1 MNLKIFISVCILFYS
16 GLFGQQSQDNTMT
29 LLEVNVEGNAIT
41 SSSIIR
47 YTSGLSQ
54 DQQISGSDFPR
65 AVKRLWQLGVFSDV
79 QIRLDEETTEGVRI
93 TIVVVE
99 NYVLGRVHY
108 DNNKKIRDK
117 KFEEEITLVTGQ
129 RIQPATISQTIR
141 KIRDIYIEDGYLQV
155 EIKGEIIP
163 PRPESKKRKRGK
175 SAPVINQQKSEL
187 IRDIVFT
194 INENRKVKIKNII
207 IDGNSA
213 FSDFRL
219 RRVLKETKQQHWYL
233 FWRSHFDDDKFDEDK
248 TLLEQFYRNRGYRD
262 FTILDDSISY
272 TPKKNRMAI
281 TLIVHEGPKY
291 HYRNFSWEGNRLFT
305 DEALSRRLHISSGD
319 IYSEE
324 DFNLAIY
331 DRVQG
336 LYMDRGYIY
345 SQITPQV
352 IPVNKDSLDIN
363 FTIVENHQVSVR
375 DIIVVGNTKTR
386 ENVIRRELMIYPGDV
401 FNREKLIQSQRKI
414 YLLNYFGN
422 VVPDVIPVDE
432 DEIDLEITVEERSS
446 DRANANIGFT
456 GEYGMTG
463 GGGLEFNNFDLA
475 RPFKSGNGQQ
485 LSLNFNVGTRYSIGQ
500 TTPASKYRSYSLSF
514 IDPMVRD
521 SRNLIG
527 FSLFYTLRGQSTYY
541 YFPLDIELRGG
552 SLRWGRRFKWPDDYF
567 RGTWVVRGVNKT
579 YTGSQE
585 DIERYVAGAEKTIGI
600 NITQIISR
608 ESRDHPEFPTRGSRM
623 VWEST
628 LSGGPLPGSEDYHKH
643 ILNLDWY
650 TPTFS
655 KFVLTS
661 SLKMGV
667 IDALPD
673 REEEHSLIPLDE
685 KFIMGGSGIPYGN
698 MLRGYPDNSI
708 GPQYN
713 GRPVGGNA
721 MLKYGTEF
729 RFPLSDNPT
738 VFIFAF
744 AEAGNV
750 WETHQMTEP
759 FLVSRNSA
767 LNLRR
772 SAGFGIRFFMPM
784 IGMLGFDMGY
794 GFDDISG
801 DGEPAG
807 WNYHIIFGQ
816 QF

>member
-1 MNLKIFISVCILFYS
+1 MKKIIFLYFIIFS
-16 GLFGQQSQDNTMT
+16 GLFGQQAQDITMN
-29 LLEVNVEGNAIT
+29 LLEVKVEGNELT
-41 SSSIIR
+41 SASIIR

-54 DQQISGSDFPR
+54 NQEISGSEFPR
-65 AVKRLWQLGVFSDV
+65 AVKRLWGLGVFSDV
-79 QIRLDEETTEGVRI
+79 QIRLDEETAEGVRI
-93 TIVVVE
+93 TIVVDE
-99 NYVLGRVHY
+99 NYILGRVHY
-108 DNNKKIRDK
+108 EGNKKVRAR
-117 KFEEEITLVTGQ
+117 KFEEELSLVSGQ
-129 RIQPATISQTIR
+129 RIQPATISKTIR
-141 KIRDIYIEDGYLQV
+141 KISEIYAEDGYLQV
-155 EIKGEIIP
+155 DIQGEIIA
-163 PRPESKKRKRGK
+163 PRPEEEKRKRRK
-175 SAPVINQQKSEL
+175 SKPKVDQKKTPSV
-187 IRDIVFT
+187 RDIVFT
-194 INENRKVKIKNII
+194 IDENRKVKTRHITIT
-207 IDGNSA
+207 GNSA

-219 RRVLKETKQQHWYL
+219 RRVLKETKQQRWYL
-233 FWRSHFDDDKFDEDK
+233 FWRSHFDEDKFDEDK
-248 TLLEQFYRNRGYRD
+248 LLFEKFYRNRGYRD
-262 FTILDDSISY
+262 FIILSDSVIYSADR
-272 TPKKNRMAI
+272 NRMDI
-281 TLIVHEGPKY
+281 GLSVYEGPKY
-291 HYRNFSWEGNRLFT
+291 YYRNFSWEGNNLFT
-305 DEALSRRLHISSGD
+305 DEELSRRLRLAAGD
-319 IYSEE
+319 TYSEE
-324 DFNLAIY
+324 EFDLAVY

-345 SQITPQV
+345 SQIQPQV
-352 IPVNKDSLDIN
+352 TPISEDSLDIA
-363 FTIVENHQVSVR
+363 FSVIENHQVSVR
-375 DIIVVGNTKTR
+375 DILVVGNTKTR

-422 VVPDVIPVDE
+422 VIPDVVPVDE
-432 DEIDLEITVEERSS
+432 DEIDLEIMVEERSS

-475 RPFKSGNGQQ
+475 RPFRSGNGQR
-485 LSLNFNVGTRYSIGQ
+485 LSLSFNVGTQYSITQ
-500 TTPASKYRSYSLSF
+500 STPSKYRAFSLSF

-527 FSLFYTLRGQSTYY
+527 FSLFYTLRGQSTTYY
-541 YFPLDIELRGG
+541 YPLDITSQGG

-567 RGTWVVRGVNKT
+567 RGTWVISGVKRFYSGT
-579 YTGSQE
+579 QE
-585 DIERYVAGAEKTIGI
+585 NIDRYVSGAEKTAGV
-600 NITQIISR
+600 NLTQIITR
-608 ESRDHPEFPTRGSRM
+608 ESRDHAEFPTRGSRM
-623 VWEST
+623 VWETT
-628 LSGGPLPGSEDYHKH
+628 LSGGPLPGNEDYHKH

-667 IDALPD
+667 IEPLPD
-673 REEEHSLIPLDE
+673 RDERYSLIPINE

-721 MLKYGTEF
+721 MFKYNTEV

-738 VFIFAF
+738 VYFLAF

-759 FLVSRNSA
+759 FSLSRNSA

-784 IGMLGFDMGY
+784 VGMLGFDMGY
-794 GFDDISG
+794 GFDGIAD
-801 DGEPAG
+801 DGEPTG